1 MNSFT
6 IHNLDK
12 PLATLLRA
20 RAREQGV
27 SVNQFVK
34 ALLEQALGVKPA
46 PSKNRQHFEKFLG
59 TWSKAEKAEFDRAT
73 ADFERIEEAEWR

>member
-6 IHNLDK
+6 IHNLEK
-12 PLATLLRA
+12 PLATLLKA

-46 PSKNRQHFEKFLG
+46 PSKNRAHFEKFLG
-59 TWSKAEKAEFDRAT
+59 IWSKSEKATFDRAT
-73 ADFERIEEAEWR
+73 SDFEKVDEGEWR

>member
-6 IHNLDK
+6 IHNLDR
-12 PLATLLRA
+12 PLANLLKA

-27 SVNQFVK
+27 SVNQLVK

-46 PSKNRQHFEKFLG
+46 PSKNRQHFAKFLG
-59 TWSKAEKAEFDRAT
+59 TWTRAEQAEFDKAT
-73 ADFERIEEAEWR
+73 SDFERVEEAEWR